1 MVGDFTT
8 SVERKVKGM
17 GVNPHLVVES
27 AEERKRIIDCIQH
40 NQPHLGRETKHL
52 KSPPWPELYNDVCS
66 YVSLSSLFVYLA

>member
-17 GVNPHLVVES
+17 GTITWCVES
-27 AEERKRIIDCIQH
+27 AEERKRIIDSIQH
-40 NQPHLGRETKHL
+40 NQPHLGQETKHL

>member
-27 AEERKRIIDCIQH
+27 AEERKRIIDSIQH
-40 NQPHLGRETKHL
+40 NQAHLGRETKHL
-52 KSPPWPELYNDVCS
+52 KSCTSRYG
-66 YVSLSSLFVYLA
+66 LSFTMTFVHM